1 MHLLIVRIHDTL
13 SLRDQVDLSR
23 SCLSD
28 RSCPRSVSYQAWS
41 RASGKLCSSDVC
53 IWSSCSIISRISVSP
68 AASTRSTR
76 SPREAQL
83 ARIYK
88 MVICYNLRKI
98 QMHHMHQPERK
109 NFRSTI
115 YEIDEPMRSWRV
127 LTGAACTAC
136 SETCDNTTELCVY
149 TLNVCTIPNI
159 PLRCLYPSTCLAALL
174 AQSLTQRLATARR
187 TRYDDGTGACPGDV

>member
-1 MHLLIVRIHDTL
+1 
-13 SLRDQVDLSR
+13 
-23 SCLSD
+23 
-28 RSCPRSVSYQAWS
+28 
-41 RASGKLCSSDVC
+41 
-53 IWSSCSIISRISVSP
+53 
-68 AASTRSTR
+68 
-76 SPREAQL
+76 
-83 ARIYK
+83 
-88 MVICYNLRKI
+88 MVICYNLRQI

-149 TLNVCTIPNI
+149 TLNVCTTPNI

-174 AQSLTQRLATARR
+174 AQSLMQRLATARR
-187 TRYDDGTGACPGDV
+187 TRYDDGTGACPGDVNVGYSAQPIIIRTVHYKHRGPTLTDQTSCTYMMRPLLSIFIPVCL